1 MCAARSRRRPLR
13 FVASSL
19 RRLPLTGP
27 DTLLKG
33 ALVQTLEELNEE
45 FFKNVDQIAT
55 ELLVGFDLK
64 HSGNVDGLHV
74 PLLRWLDFRL
84 RTIDP
89 RLRQI
94 YASDRFP
101 KSLDGPVAS
110 AFRSLERT
118 IQNGDDI
125 NPFQSKGLLR
135 SDSSGKRRSERTDLL
150 WADWGIHHL
159 HLAEASTD
167 DYFSARGDFL
177 LFAMFGV
184 AVALFIDIRPHSGDS
199 LLFAREDLIRVV
211 ARNWPAVIEP
221 FELKGML
228 AREREASDGDRKVLR
243 KSGLDA
249 PLVIDGKAYFSPG
262 GGVTT
267 ASTPGKVTDAMLKL
281 RRNVRALAQHILE
294 PGGQFLTALPKAR
307 RQACHFSMQLTPRG
321 VAVCERSIDH
331 AWTFP
336 DAKFDGTDTFFAEIS
351 DALSPPWVKQA
362 LQEAVTRARTDA
374 QAS

>member
-1 MCAARSRRRPLR
+1 M
-13 FVASSL
+13 
-19 RRLPLTGP
+19 RRLPLAGP
-27 DTLLKG
+27 DTLLIG
-33 ALVQTLEELNEE
+33 GLVQTLEELNEE
-45 FFKNVDQIAT
+45 FFKNIDQIAT
-55 ELLVGFDLK
+55 ELLVGFGLK
-64 HSGNVDGLHV
+64 HSGDVDGLHV
-74 PLLRWLDFRL
+74 PLLRWMDFRL

-89 RLRQI
+89 RPRQI

-101 KSLDGPVAS
+101 KSLDEPVAS
-110 AFRSLERT
+110 ALRSLERA

-159 HLAEASTD
+159 HLAEASTE

-184 AVALFIDIRPHSGDS
+184 DAALLIDILPHLGDS

-228 AREREASDGDRKVLR
+228 AREREATDGDRKVLR

-267 ASTPGKVTDAMLKL
+267 ASTPGKVTDAMWKL
-281 RRNVRALAQHILE
+281 RRNVRALAQHVLE
-294 PGGQFLTALPKAR
+294 PGGQFLMALPEAG
-307 RQACHFSMQLTPRG
+307 RQASHFSLRLLPEG
-321 VAVCERSIDH
+321 VVVYEHSTDR

-336 DAKFDGTDTFFAEIS
+336 DAKFDGTGTLFAEIS

-362 LQEAVTRARTDA
+362 IQEAVTRARTDA
-374 QAS
+374 QVS